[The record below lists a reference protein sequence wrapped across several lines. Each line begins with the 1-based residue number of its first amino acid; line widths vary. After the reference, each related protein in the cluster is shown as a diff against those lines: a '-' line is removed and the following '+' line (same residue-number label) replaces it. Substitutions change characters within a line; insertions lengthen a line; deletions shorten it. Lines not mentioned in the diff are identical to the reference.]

1 MLEMLFLAISAYTDW
16 KRGKIYN
23 VVILV
28 GCGFAFLQIL
38 PIGFSDVSYMKRRL
52 FLSFT
57 GMIVGLL
64 IGMVF
69 YFFGV
74 FRGGDGKLM
83 MMIGAFAGID
93 QFPMEFAWAMVGGGV
108 FAFFLLIKHRLLIE
122 RMKRIGY
129 YFEGLV
135 LQKKFKAYQP
145 VEKDPIRMPFAVS
158 TFFGIL
164 VYKVA
169 SQTLL

>member
-74 FRGGDGKLM
+74 FRGGD
-83 MMIGAFAGID
+83 
-93 QFPMEFAWAMVGGGV
+93 
-108 FAFFLLIKHRLLIE
+108 
-122 RMKRIGY
+122 
-129 YFEGLV
+129 
-135 LQKKFKAYQP
+135 
-145 VEKDPIRMPFAVS
+145 
-158 TFFGIL
+158 
-164 VYKVA
+164 
-169 SQTLL
+169 